1 MITQL
6 RTGHTKVTKF
16 HMLFRGPRLIA
27 TISCVVV
34 KQIKSNPLYAK
45 RQPVDRQRCKGLLVH
60 ACSDLE
66 TSSVL
71 YVRHRRVLC
80 SILIHYTM
88 GPFYQHGLT
97 LIQAWISNLMFSVGW
112 KYVSISKLQRLHRW
126 SLGWIRNFIPHFLMN
141 ANTYSCCDYFFF
153 MLVKG
158 SHVIKN
164 VSCTNSLNINFV
176 MSFVKWN
183 KFTYF
188 DMLHKPSHV

>member
-34 KQIKSNPLYAK
+34 KQIQSNPLYAK
-45 RQPVDRQRCKGLLVH
+45 RQPVDRQG
-60 ACSDLE
+60 S
-66 TSSVL
+66 
-71 YVRHRRVLC
+71 
-80 SILIHYTM
+80 
-88 GPFYQHGLT
+88 FYQHRLT

-112 KYVSISKLQRLHRW
+112 KYVSISKLQRLHRC
-126 SLGWIRNFIPHFLMN
+126 SLGWIRNFIPHFMMN
-141 ANTYSCCDYFFF
+141 AIIYSCCDYFFF

-164 VSCTNSLNINFV
+164 VSFTNSLNVNFV

-183 KFTYF
+183 KFTDF